1 MLLARRDI
9 LLAFGATLFVTSVRA
24 EDPPRIVAGIGW
36 RGSKVQ
42 IFFSN
47 GTYTRF
53 DVATGKVDE
62 GYPKP
67 INDETWPGLAPY
79 AGDIVAACT
88 WPGDKLQ
95 IFLKDGRYIRYD
107 VAKDRADPGYPRPIT
122 DESWPGLAPD
132 ARQIA
137 ATLNWPGDK
146 LQIFLKDGRYIRYD
160 VAKDRADPGY
170 PQPVDDSSWPGL
182 AAYKRLFGCMVNL
195 ENKKAV
201 IFLTDR
207 RFIVYDIAADRIDPG
222 YPKSL

>member
-1 MLLARRDI
+1 MPRLRIAILLARRDI

-24 EDPPRIVAGIGW
+24 EDPPRIVAGVGW

-42 IFFSN
+42 LFFSN

-67 INDETWPGLAPY
+67 INDETWPGLASY

-88 WPGDKLQ
+88 
-95 IFLKDGRYIRYD
+95 
-107 VAKDRADPGYPRPIT
+107 
-122 DESWPGLAPD
+122 
-132 ARQIA
+132 
-137 ATLNWPGDK
+137 WPGDK

-201 IFLTDR
+201 IFLTDG